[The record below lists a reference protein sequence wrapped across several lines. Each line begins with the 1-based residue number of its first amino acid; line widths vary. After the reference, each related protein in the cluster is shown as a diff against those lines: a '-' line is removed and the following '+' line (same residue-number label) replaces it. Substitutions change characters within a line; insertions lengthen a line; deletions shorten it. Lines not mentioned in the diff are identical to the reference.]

1 MTVAESTSA
10 DVLSATAGVAALHPP
25 APRTLEEAG
34 LTQDFVTQLLLK
46 VMHFGSDYTGLDLAR
61 RVGLDFSVIEPV
73 LEFLKQSHQ
82 CEVAG
87 GTSLGAPSY
96 RYRISDEGR
105 RRALLF
111 LEQSRYVG
119 VAPVP
124 LRQYRDYME
133 KYRAAAPRTV
143 TRDRVRESF
152 SHLVISQK
160 VLDQV
165 GPAIAAGH
173 SMFVYGPP
181 GNG

>member
-1 MTVAESTSA
+1 VTIAATTESGAENLT
-10 DVLSATAGVAALHPP
+10 TGVADLHPP

-34 LTQDFVTQLLLK
+34 LTHDFVTQLLLK

-61 RVGLDFSVIEPV
+61 RVGLQFSVIEPV
-73 LEFLKQSHQ
+73 LEFLKRSHQ
-82 CEVAG
+82 CEIYG
-87 GTSLGAPSY
+87 GTSIGAPSY

-124 LRQYRDYME
+124 LRQYREYME

-143 TRDRVRESF
+143 NRDRVRDSF
-152 SHLVISQK
+152 AHLVISK
-160 VLDQV
+160 RLR
-165 GPAIAAGH
+165 GAP
-173 SMFVYGPP
+173 S
-181 GNG
+181 